1 MTISSDCVLSN
12 MAIIGMLTRTPKI
25 RAERKVNVFYE
36 KKHSITEY
44 NICSLYIATN
54 VPSRHKTLNQC
65 FLKVGP
71 PSTTLSQ
78 H

>member
-36 KKHSITEY
+36 KKHSITVY
-44 NICSLYIATN
+44 NIC
-54 VPSRHKTLNQC
+54 
-65 FLKVGP
+65 
-71 PSTTLSQ
+71 
-78 H
+78 